1 MAPAPDGDQVDPT
14 GFVEDFAAALTEA
27 GIPRMPALVFAALLA
42 TESGALTAEQLADGL
57 QISRAA
63 VSGAVKYLGQI
74 GMVRRQRQPG
84 SRRELYVL
92 QDPTWYEAV
101 ARREQVM
108 DRWIAT
114 TRDGVAALGEDTTA
128 GQRLSES
135 LAFFEFL
142 GEELHGILE
151 RWQQRKTDGA

>member
-1 MAPAPDGDQVDPT
+1 MAPVPDRDRPDAT

-27 GIPRMPALVFAALLA
+27 GIPRMAALVFAALLA
-42 TESGALTAEQLADGL
+42 TDSGSLTAEQLAAGL
-57 QISRAA
+57 QVSRAA
-63 VSGAVKYLGQI
+63 ISGAVKYLHQI

-114 TRDGVAALGEDTTA
+114 TRDGVETLGESTPA
-128 GQRLSES
+128 GQRLAES
-135 LAFFEFL
+135 LTFFEFL
-142 GEELHGILE
+142 GGELRGILD
-151 RWQQRKTDGA
+151 RWQQRKDGGS